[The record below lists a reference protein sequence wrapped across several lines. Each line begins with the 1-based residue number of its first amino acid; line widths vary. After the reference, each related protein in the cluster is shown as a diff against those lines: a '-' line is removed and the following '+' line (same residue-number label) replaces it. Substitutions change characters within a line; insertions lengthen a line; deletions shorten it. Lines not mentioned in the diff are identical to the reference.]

1 MQVWQGF
8 FIQNPKIRV
17 ELPLAAWSKLM
28 SFRPKILCLVSLF
41 FLWSSLPLYGGEA
54 VSPDYQALSL
64 ENCLTIARKENPA
77 LGASREKVQELVA
90 DYQAARSQFFPR
102 LTLLSYFTRQPA
114 DRFVSGGLPPPNLF
128 TKELSG
134 AITGKQILFSGLKN
148 YHNTLAAKQGTEA
161 QKQEV
166 QRTSDEVA
174 YSVTE
179 VFYRLLEAKENL
191 KVAQEALSQ
200 RQQFAKLSDAFFRA
214 GKVTHLDSFRAQSQ
228 VSEADQAVAEAQT
241 AVRLAKQI
249 LIRTLGLK
257 EDAKVDIRGRLPQEF
272 TDAGDVDSLWQGALK
287 NNPELKRL
295 DLQLAQSQAL
305 VKAARSGYFPEVS
318 LQGATDVRHRDQAS
332 TGGNLTREE
341 YLYGVFLEFPFFKGG
356 LTRAQVAKAASQ
368 NRQLLEAKRDRL
380 DSLKADLTSA
390 WKNQED
396 ARHGVTNTR
405 QTVATNEEAFA
416 SSQALYR
423 VGKVIGLEVLQS
435 QVDLTASRFQLIRY
449 AVAYEIGK
457 ARVKQI
463 TGSDQNEFTQQG
475 TNGGQ
480 KK

>member
-1 MQVWQGF
+1 M
-8 FIQNPKIRV
+8 
-17 ELPLAAWSKLM
+17 LM
-28 SFRPKILCLVSLF
+28 SSRPKILWLASLL

-54 VSPDYQALSL
+54 VPSDYRALSL
-64 ENCLTIARKENPA
+64 EDCLTIARKENPV

-102 LTLLSYFTRQPA
+102 LTLLSYYTRQPA

-134 AITGKQILFSGLKN
+134 AITAKQVLFSGLKN
-148 YHNTLAAKQGTEA
+148 YHNTQAA
-161 QKQEV
+161 QKGTAAQRQEV
-166 QRTSDEVA
+166 QRTADEVA
-174 YSVTE
+174 FSVTE
-179 VFYRLLEAKENL
+179 AFYRLLEAKENL
-191 KVAQEALSQ
+191 KVAREALSQ
-200 RQQFAKLSDAFFRA
+200 RQEFAKLTDAFFKA
-214 GKVTHLDSFRAQSQ
+214 GKVTHLDSFRAQAQ
-228 VSEADQAVAEAQT
+228 VSEANQAVAEAQT

-249 LIRTLGLK
+249 LVRTLGLK
-257 EDAKVDIRGRLPQEF
+257 EDSQVDIRGRLPQEF
-272 TDAGDVDSLWQGALK
+272 VAAGNADTLWQESLK

-295 DLQLAQSQAL
+295 DLQLAQSQSL
-305 VKAARSGYFPEVS
+305 IKAARGGFFPELS
-318 LQGATDVRHRDQAS
+318 LQGATDVRHRDQANTS
-332 TGGNLTREE
+332 GNLTREE

-390 WKNQED
+390 WKDQED

-423 VGKVIGLEVLQS
+423 AGKAIGLDVLQS

-457 ARVKQI
+457 ARIKQI
-463 TGSDQNEFTQQG
+463 TGAGPHEPVQQKASG
-475 TNGGQ
+475 DQ